1 MVTEEIAI
9 CTIEEEDKL
18 EPIELARKIVDIL
31 ADSKG
36 EDILMLD
43 IHDVTV
49 AADYFVLCNGASER
63 QLGALRSNVREDIK
77 QEMDRLPLH
86 IEGTPSSGW
95 ILMDYGS
102 VVVHLFIPELRVF
115 YDLED
120 LWRDGRIVV
129 RIQ

>member
-1 MVTEEIAI
+1 MDIPHNTK
-9 CTIEEEDKL
+9 EDKL
-18 EPIELARKIVDIL
+18 EPIELARKIVDTL

-36 EDILMLD
+36 EDILLLD

-77 QEMDRLPLH
+77 QEMDRIPLR

-102 VVVHLFIPELRVF
+102 VVVHLFIPELRAF

-120 LWRDGRIVV
+120 LWRDGRVVV